1 MAQNKKTVAELKNEL
16 YIATLIEKHQNN
28 NVWLTK
34 TFKEKYEKI
43 LAEYL
48 KNAQQLSISQ
58 EKALTCVEKD
68 FAPYYREYDVLLYL
82 LLTFSM
88 SHLDISKLTEN
99 EMSHAKDLLISDF
112 EHDMDNTRHAIS
124 EIISHLKE
132 WYRTP
137 SINHAFI
144 VKSLELDCNNGLNC
158 FEPFSHFFDYSE
170 TLAYSMEELVIYK
183 CLQSCTIS
191 CISKEKLHD
200 LFSMGWSSS
209 DYPGLT
215 EEEIEEI
222 VEEKVQSKIANFVNN
237 PRIKLVPESTNS
249 ENWQFDSEKEY
260 NSILLPLDFFFAYA
274 ETMNI
279 DFFMN
284 HVCDGGRI
292 ILYGCPDKD
301 DNSSSNSSYR
311 KKIEKIAHRID
322 FATYFAKQKLGG
334 GEEIYVFI
342 KGKTSSAVDV
352 LYPYDSNLFG
362 KMDITHEGMFNQV
375 ALTSEDLIA
384 INYDMSK
391 LEWIPSPHVS
401 VDERYLA
408 LQDFLA
414 ASKDEYVR
422 LKHTAFGKVFSPD
435 NYASS
440 FDTFVVN
447 PSSLR
452 ETQVDEKWK
461 KVSEPVFVIRQNPF
475 AVAYVEASA
484 DQPVYFKEMTMTFSV
499 KENVVDPKYL
509 YLLSTN
515 GKLEQVVKNCPEE
528 YFLFDDYTLYTDERS
543 VSYVGFWPAKSLLCH
558 KELIAIPS
566 FAKQKELCESLEK
579 SERRRIDRAAMAQYR
594 QDIHERKHALG
605 QIILQMRSW
614 WDELVFAK
622 EENDGCIDD
631 NYVYGKK
638 HPHTVKHIFESM
650 ESYLDEL
657 SKGIETFTP
666 EDNAIYQTKEQINIT
681 DYLEDY
687 VNKHSN
693 PCFDFEVV
701 SNPVSTDKGLFVF
714 SRNALDTIFQNIV
727 FNAWKHGFKDRP
739 QGNVIRLSWTE
750 DEDTVQLLISN
761 NGSPLEESMNN
772 NNLFKY
778 GETTSI
784 GEESVDGHHHYGLGC
799 YQVWC
804 LMRDKNQG
812 DVQCISEPEKD
823 FPVTFKLIFNK

>member
-16 YIATLIEKHQNN
+16 YITTLIEKHQKD
-28 NVWLTK
+28 NVWLTR

-43 LAEYL
+43 VAEYL
-48 KNAQQLSISQ
+48 KNAQQFSISQ
-58 EKALTCVEKD
+58 EKALSCVEND
-68 FAPYYREYDVLLYL
+68 FAPYYKEYDVLLYL

-99 EMSHAKDLLISDF
+99 EMCHAKDLLISDF
-112 EHDMDNTRHAIS
+112 EHDMDKTCHAIS
-124 EIISHLKE
+124 EIISYLKE

-137 SINHAFI
+137 NINHAFI

-158 FEPFSHFFDYSE
+158 FEPYSHFFDYSE

-209 DYPGLT
+209 DYPGMT
-215 EEEIEEI
+215 EEEVEEI

-237 PRIKLVPESTNS
+237 PRIKLVPESDNS
-249 ENWQFDSEKEY
+249 GNWQFDCEKEY
-260 NSILLPLDFFFAYA
+260 SSILLPLDFFFAYA

-292 ILYGCPDKD
+292 ILYGCPDEE
-301 DNSSSNSSYR
+301 DNSSSDSSYR
-311 KKIEKIAHRID
+311 KKIERIAHRID

-334 GEEIYVFI
+334 GVEIYVFI
-342 KGKTSSAVDV
+342 KGKTSSTVDV
-352 LYPYDSNLFG
+352 FYPYDSNIFS
-362 KMDITHEGMFNQV
+362 KMDITHEGMFNHV

-401 VDERYLA
+401 ADERYLA
-408 LQDFLA
+408 LQDFLE

-435 NYASS
+435 NFASS

-461 KVSEPVFVIRQNPF
+461 KVSEPVLVIRQNPF

-558 KELIAIPS
+558 KELISIPNKEEQLQLVSDSVINQMHENLKSS
-566 FAKQKELCESLEK
+566 FENFKKE
-579 SERRRIDRAAMAQYR
+579 
-594 QDIHERKHALG
+594 IHRRKHAL
-605 QIILQMRSW
+605 
-614 WDELVFAK
+614 
-622 EENDGCIDD
+622 
-631 NYVYGKK
+631 
-638 HPHTVKHIFESM
+638 
-650 ESYLDEL
+650 
-657 SKGIETFTP
+657 TP
-666 EDNAIYQTKEQINIT
+666 
-681 DYLEDY
+681 
-687 VNKHSN
+687 
-693 PCFDFEVV
+693 VV
-701 SNPVSTDKGLFVF
+701 SDIQKRWNVLQKYIKKNG
-714 SRNALDTIFQNIV
+714 
-727 FNAWKHGFKDRP
+727 G
-739 QGNVIRLSWTE
+739 VIRLDDSIGIENPIPVSVWNNQISHDLEILTNRTKRLADEPAEIGAEYGTACSFSMQDFITQYVESHRPDGYDILVDDSIGKCSNLFFSKSGLERIFDNIIRNAISHGFEPSRNNIVLLKACQNDDYVVLSVCNNGLPISKGLTE
-750 DEDTVQLLISN
+750 DDILSWGRSTNLGENGHEGIGGNEIKNIIKFYGGKVIILSTPQDEYTVEYQLHIPQSY
-761 NGSPLEESMNN
+761 E
-772 NNLFKY
+772 
-778 GETTSI
+778 
-784 GEESVDGHHHYGLGC
+784 
-799 YQVWC
+799 
-804 LMRDKNQG
+804 
-812 DVQCISEPEKD
+812 
-823 FPVTFKLIFNK
+823 